1 MGVVAKEAGKSSIA
15 LALGLVAGTVNT
27 VLVLPRAFEGAEE
40 YWGLIRVLTAWSF
53 IIAPVLGFG
62 GTGII
67 LRRSRIVE
75 GRLRGALHAST
86 AVIAAVSLAI
96 WGGVLLFEGNE
107 ILSQFDAEKGG
118 LLTGNLGLF
127 FGMNALILMTNLSH
141 ILLTI
146 QLKGSWSVWVTE
158 VWLKVS
164 YLVLAGCLLADWID
178 LNTMVLAYVG
188 TWVVSMLAYI
198 LLLRKS
204 QIPFHLKHLSQLD
217 WKGNLNYGGYA
228 SLTTGA
234 AVIATNL
241 DFVMVGALLG
251 LSVVPVYTMGFFIG
265 SVVQMPVRALNTIF
279 LGVLSSKVAEL
290 GPEGMQPFIQQY
302 TRVALL
308 LTATV
313 FAGVLAGLRPLILA
327 LPEAYAGIGA
337 VAIAIGLHRVIL
349 ASSSS
354 IGNIIG
360 HTSHYRWNLPIN
372 IGMLITTVLTNWVC
386 MSILGWGV
394 TGAAL
399 ATLFTGIWNSSWR
412 IILLYRKVGIHPLSW
427 SWLAIIGIASAVGA
441 TGYFAPNLWFGH
453 GYIEAMLRG
462 SVAAGAVLGIA
473 YFSGL
478 FPELKNAVKQRLG
491 GLLK

>member
-27 VLVLPRAFEGAEE
+27 ILVLPRAFEGAEE

-67 LRRSRIVE
+67 LRKSRIVE
-75 GRLRGALHAST
+75 ARLRGALHAST
-86 AVIAAVSLAI
+86 AVIAAVSLAL
-96 WGGVLLFEGNE
+96 WGGVLFFAGSE

-127 FGMNALILMTNLSH
+127 FGMNALILMTDLSH

-146 QLKGSWSVWVTE
+146 QLKGSWSVWITE
-158 VWLKVS
+158 LWLKVS
-164 YLVLAGCLLADWID
+164 YLFLAACLWVDWID
-178 LNTMVLAYVG
+178 LNTMVYAYVG
-188 TWVVSMLAYI
+188 TWAVSMLAFI

-204 QIPFHLKHLSQLD
+204 QIPFHLKHLKQLD
-217 WKGNLNYGGYA
+217 WKENLNYGGYA
-228 SLTTGA
+228 TLTSGA

-265 SVVQMPVRALNTIF
+265 SVVQMPARALNTIF
-279 LGVLSSKVAEL
+279 LGVLSSKVAEV
-290 GPEGMQPFIQQY
+290 GPEGMQPFIRQY
-302 TRVALL
+302 TRVSLL
-308 LTATV
+308 LSGTV

-327 LPEAYAGIGA
+327 LPEAYSGIAG
-337 VAIAIGLHRVIL
+337 VAMAIGLQRVIL
-349 ASSSS
+349 AMSSS

-360 HTSHYRWNLPIN
+360 HTPHYRWNFPIN
-372 IGMLITTVLTNWVC
+372 VGMLITTVLTNWVC
-386 MSILGWGV
+386 MSVLDWGV

-399 ATLFTGIWNSSWR
+399 ATLFTGVWSSAWR
-412 IILLYRKVGIHPLSW
+412 IILLFQKVSIHPFSW
-427 SWLAIIGIASAVGA
+427 SWLPILGITFAVA
-441 TGYFAPNLWFGH
+441 AAGYFAPNLWSGH
-453 GYIEAMLRG
+453 GYIEAALRG
-462 SVAAGAVLGIA
+462 SVASATVLGVA
-473 YFSGL
+473 YFTGL
-478 FPELKNAVKQRLG
+478 FPELKNAVNQRMG
-491 GLLK
+491 GMFK